1 LKILQLSHK
10 IPYPVQDGGSLA
22 IYNAAIGLL
31 EAGADL
37 HVLAMNPLRD
47 QIDLETIPASFRSQT
62 KFVAVPVDTR
72 LKPFEAF
79 FNLFG
84 RESYFVKRFKSVE
97 FEKAL
102 VEILS
107 KNTVDIIQ
115 LEHLYLCL
123 YIQTIRRHSKAKIVL
138 RPQNVEFVIWE
149 GILKNLRHPIQKI
162 LLRIALS
169 RLKTFEQ
176 QIVSTVDG
184 IIAISP
190 IDAQI
195 FATFAK
201 GIPVVDIPVGFIFD
215 KSKAYNFEKQHESF
229 PVVYH
234 LGSMDWRPNTEA
246 MQWFVSDVLPLLET
260 VLPDLKIYMAGKK
273 MPDRFLNLK
282 RSNLIVEGTVPD
294 AIKYQEDKAIMIVPL
309 LSGSGIRAK
318 IIEGMALGKCVI
330 STTVGLQGMKYMK
343 GKDLLVADTPEEFV
357 HQIKKCVESLSFR
370 QKIGEAAH
378 DRAFSEYHYLNCAQQ
393 MLRFYRRLSPS
404 AELKNPKL
412 SDKS

>member
-1 LKILQLSHK
+1 MKILQVCHK

-47 QIDLETIPASFRSQT
+47 KIDIQTIPASFRSQT
-62 KFVAVPVDTR
+62 KFAAVPVDNR
-72 LKPFEAF
+72 IKIPNAIK
-79 FNLFG
+79 NLFG
-84 RESYFVKRFKSVE
+84 RKSYFIERFQSKL

-102 VEILS
+102 IDTLS
-107 KNTVDIIQ
+107 KNTFDIIQ
-115 LEHLYLCL
+115 LEHLYLCS

-149 GILKNLRHPIQKI
+149 RLLKNLRHPIRKMF
-162 LLRIALS
+162 LRIALS
-169 RLKTFEQ
+169 RLKIYEQ

-195 FATFAK
+195 FESFAQS
-201 GIPVVDIPVGFIFD
+201 IPIVDIPVGFIFNSL
-215 KSKAYNFEKQHESF
+215 KGYNFKKQYENF

-246 MQWFVSDVLPLLET
+246 MHWFVSEVLPLLENA
-260 VLPDLKIYMAGKK
+260 LPDLKVYMAGKK
-273 MPDRFLNLK
+273 MPDSFLKMK
-282 RSNLIVEGTVPD
+282 RPNLIVEGTVPD
-294 AIKYQEDKAIMIVPL
+294 ALKYQEDKAIMIVPL

-318 IIEGMALGKCVI
+318 IIEGMALGKCII
-330 STTVGLQGMKYMK
+330 STTVGLQGMKYMD
-343 GKDLLVADTPEEFV
+343 GKDVLVADTPEEFV
-357 HQIKKCVESLSFR
+357 HQIKKCVASRSFC
-370 QKIGEAAH
+370 QKVGETAH
-378 DRAFSEYHYLNCAQQ
+378 DRAFSDYHYLNCAKQ
-393 MLRFYRRLSPS
+393 MIKFYK
-404 AELKNPKL
+404 ELMHL
-412 SDKS
+412 ERVT

>member
-1 LKILQLSHK
+1 MKILQLSHK

-47 QIDLETIPASFRSQT
+47 KIDIETIPILFRSQT

-72 LKPFEAF
+72 LKPARAF
-79 FNLFG
+79 INLFG
-84 RESYFVKRFKSVE
+84 RESYFVERFKSTK
-97 FEKAL
+97 FENTL
-102 VEILS
+102 IEILS
-107 KNTVDIIQ
+107 KNTFDIIQ

-149 GILKNLRHPIQKI
+149 GILENLRHPIQKM

-169 RLKTFEQ
+169 RLKIYEQ

-195 FATFAK
+195 FEAFAK

-215 KSKAYNFEKQHESF
+215 KSKAYNFEKQHETF

-246 MQWFVSDVLPLLET
+246 MQWFISEVLPLLET
-260 VLPDLKIYMAGKK
+260 ALPDLKIYMAGKK
-273 MPDRFLNLK
+273 MPDSFLKLK
-282 RSNLIVEGTVPD
+282 RPNLIVEGTVAD
-294 AIKYQEDKAIMIVPL
+294 AIKYQEDKAIMVVPL

-318 IIEGMALGKCVI
+318 IIEGMALGKCII
-330 STTVGLQGMKYMK
+330 STSVGLQGMKYTD
-343 GKDLLVADTPEEFV
+343 GKDVLVADTPEAFV
-357 HQIKKCVESLSFR
+357 RQIKRCVESLPFR
-370 QKIGEAAH
+370 QKIGTAAY
-378 DRAFSEYHYLNCAQQ
+378 DRAFTDYHYLNCAKQ
-393 MLRFYRRLSPS
+393 MIRFYERLSPLH
-404 AELKNPKL
+404 AMVTTTRLA
-412 SDKS
+412 